1 MKSKDVIYQLESLIE
16 DRKSFFEKDGDDE
29 VFRED
34 AKALEKAIEII
45 QNSTMN
51 FDRYQALAQMTSNTT
66 CSTSK
71 LVNGVMG
78 LNGESGECIDIVKK
92 AEFQGHNL
100 DTDKFIDELGDV
112 LWYIAEI
119 CTALNVDMSE
129 VAEKNIEKLKQ
140 RYPDGFE
147 EERSIN
153 RNDR

>member
-1 MKSKDVIYQLESLIE
+1 MDKILMEVDPMEVDPKDLWKLVLDE
-16 DRKSFFEKDGDDE
+16 DGYP
-29 VFRED
+29 
-34 AKALEKAIEII
+34 EII
-45 QNSTMN
+45 TIQKQMTM
-51 FDRYQALAQMTSNTT
+51 DKYQKLAQRTSNTT

-100 DTDKFIDELGDV
+100 DTDKLIDELGDV

-147 EERSIN
+147 SEKSIN
-153 RNDR
+153 RRE

>member
-16 DRKSFFEKDGDDE
+16 DRKSFFDNDGDDE
-29 VFRED
+29 IFRAD

-51 FDRYQALAQMTSNTT
+51 FDIYQALAQRTSNTT

-100 DTDKFIDELGDV
+100 DTDKLIDELGDV
-112 LWYIAEI
+112 MWYIAEI
-119 CTALNVDMSE
+119 CEGLGISMSD
-129 VAEKNIEKLKQ
+129 VAELNIEKLKE
-140 RYPDGFE
+140 RYPNGFE
-147 EERSIN
+147 SERSVN
-153 RNDR
+153 RGND

>member
-1 MKSKDVIYQLESLIE
+1 MKIGDVIYQLESLIE

-29 VFRED
+29 IFRAD
-34 AKALEKAIEII
+34 AEALEKAIEII

-51 FDRYQALAQMTSNTT
+51 FDRYQALAQRTSNTA

-100 DTDKFIDELGDV
+100 DTDKLIDELGDV
-112 LWYIAEI
+112 LWYVAET

>member
-16 DRKSFFEKDGDDE
+16 DRKSFFQKDGDDE

-51 FDRYQALAQMTSNTT
+51 FDIYQALAQRTSNTT

-100 DTDKFIDELGDV
+100 DTDKLIDELGDV

-129 VAEKNIEKLKQ
+129 IARRNIEKLKQ

-153 RNDR
+153 RDDR